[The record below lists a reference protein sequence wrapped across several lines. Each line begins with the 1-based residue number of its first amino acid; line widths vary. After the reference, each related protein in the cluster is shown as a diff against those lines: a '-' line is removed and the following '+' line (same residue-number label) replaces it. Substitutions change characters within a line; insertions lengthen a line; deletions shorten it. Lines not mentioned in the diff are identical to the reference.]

1 VNLKCKV
8 KSAETPFIMQ
18 LAGVNEMEID
28 VCSIHYHHTE
38 CDVVNKSRAHK
49 LSTKLLYMC
58 VFVRERETIY
68 VPVPG
73 YSCALS
79 TRQLKAK

>member
-1 VNLKCKV
+1 MQK
-8 KSAETPFIMQ
+8 Q

-38 CDVVNKSRAHK
+38 CDVTNKSNAHK

-58 VFVRERETIY
+58 VFVKEKVTIC

-79 TRQLKAK
+79 TLQVKAK